1 MGRIG
6 GQRLGWPL
14 RWRRDYELVM
24 FRAIL
29 TLMIGA
35 AFLLIGGCGKKA
47 EPAAESAGGEAGVES
62 AEIVVAKAAPES
74 PVGAPTPQA
83 TILEAPQAGSALDG
97 AGDSAG
103 PVMPD
108 LDAAE
113 QKPAQLAGSYR
124 DPTAPGVLYELRPDG
139 SWQATWESEDGKK
152 GLRMKGTYKTEYGM
166 ARLLCT
172 SVVRKDL
179 ISGDYKRDRVPPA
192 PQPRCLFTITEDKL
206 IMVPDMADPAF
217 VIEPFSATRL
227 EKVVD

>member
-1 MGRIG
+1 MGQ
-6 GQRLGWPL
+6 QRLGWSL
-14 RWRRDYELVM
+14 RWRRDYELTM

-35 AFLLIGGCGKKA
+35 AFLLTGGCGKKPDSA
-47 EPAAESAGGEAGVES
+47 PESAGGEAGVES
-62 AEIVVAKAAPES
+62 AEIVVAKPAPES
-74 PVGAPTPQA
+74 PAGAPTPQA
-83 TILEAPQAGSALDG
+83 TILETPKAESTFGG
-97 AGDSAG
+97 AGDLAE

-108 LDAAE
+108 LDAAA

-124 DPTAPGVLYELRPDG
+124 DPTAPAVLYELRPDG

-179 ISGDYKRDRVPPA
+179 ISGDYKRERVPPA
-192 PQPRCLFTITEDKL
+192 PQPRCLFTITGDKL